1 MEIDKLRENLAVILQ
16 TLNTPSL
23 THQIAQDPDFGVKVK
38 ELETLVEEINIQH
51 GDSCVPSDDFSKT
64 LEDLSSKIV
73 EIESYCDINLNKLS
87 FLQNIKP
94 LD

>member
-1 MEIDKLRENLAVILQ
+1 MDIDKLRENLAVILQ

-23 THQIAQDPDFGVKVK
+23 TNQIAQDPDFGVKVK
-38 ELETLVEEINIQH
+38 ELETLVEKINIQH
-51 GDSCVPSDDFSKT
+51 GDNFVPSDDFSKT
-64 LEDLSSKIV
+64 LNDLSSKIA

-87 FLQNIKP
+87 FLQNVKP